1 MRKGTNRVG
10 YGETGQGDQQA
21 GRGRE
26 EREEQEGRVGA
37 SPHGPSRWEGQRE
50 EQGRGV
56 RVGLLLLKPAG
67 GVGGTRR
74 RVEGLEVLSDW

>member
-1 MRKGTNRVG
+1 MRKGTDRVG
-10 YGETGQGDQQA
+10 YGEAGQGGQQA

-37 SPHGPSRWEGQRE
+37 SPHGPGRWEGQRE
-50 EQGRGV
+50 ERGRDF
-56 RVGLLLLKPAG
+56 RVGLRKPAG
-67 GVGGTRR
+67 GVARTRR